1 MESLWEQVYQGEGHG
16 SIPGWLQR
24 MQVAGE
30 GGGVA
35 GDVDDLHR
43 LDVSDALADFCTETG
58 TRRVQ
63 YDEVWA
69 CDWRRLK
76 EAERVLHDSF
86 VSGAVEIAGEIG
98 RGAG

>member
-1 MESLWEQVYQGEGHG
+1 MECLWEQVYQGEGHG

-24 MQVAGE
+24 MQVAGK

-35 GDVDDLHR
+35 GDVDYLLR

-58 TRRVQ
+58 TWRVQ
-63 YDEVWA
+63 HDEIWS
-69 CDWRRLK
+69 CGWRRLK

-86 VSGAVEIAGEIG
+86 VSGAVEIVGEIG
-98 RGAG
+98 GGGG

>member
-1 MESLWEQVYQGEGHG
+1 MKSLWEQVYQGEGYG

-24 MQVAGE
+24 TQVAGE

-35 GDVDDLHR
+35 GDVDNLLR
-43 LDVSDALADFCTETG
+43 LDVSDALAGFCTETG
-58 TRRVQ
+58 TWRVQ

-69 CDWRRLK
+69 CGWRLLK

-86 VSGAVEIAGEIG
+86 VSGAVEIAGEVG
-98 RGAG
+98 GGGG